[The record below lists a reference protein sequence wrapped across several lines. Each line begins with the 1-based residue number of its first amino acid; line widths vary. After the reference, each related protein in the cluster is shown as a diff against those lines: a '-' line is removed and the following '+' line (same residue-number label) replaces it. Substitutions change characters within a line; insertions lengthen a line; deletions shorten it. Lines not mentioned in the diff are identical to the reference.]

1 MAVERYSTTPS
12 FTHLSSLAMASCSSE
27 KVTLSSRVKL
37 AVFPSDDVTLILFL
51 AGWLVGLGESP
62 VGRGGVVL
70 AGGGGVNDFCRKE
83 NIRMMQAAVS
93 Q

>member
-1 MAVERYSTTPS
+1 
-12 FTHLSSLAMASCSSE
+12 MASCSSE

-83 NIRMMQAAVS
+83 NIRM
-93 Q
+93 